1 MFIQIEYHPLYHLM
15 LECEGKT
22 ALIIGSTSEI
32 GEEMCNRLIKQKIGH
47 LILTG
52 RNEKHLNQLKNN
64 FTNNITKCD
73 IIQIDM
79 SSTEYLSEYHKKYQA
94 ISKNKIDYFLFCPG
108 TCGDMDPVSYLRMKE
123 DVMKVININLMSAI
137 LTIEE
142 CDFNENSSAVFVSS
156 TNSFYPLEC
165 GTSYCSTKAG
175 LTEFAKAKAI
185 ELGKENGTR
194 VNIVA
199 PGLIATKFH
208 EQYFETKEEFDD
220 FVKEHESE
228 TVLGRNTSIEC
239 VCNTIE
245 FLFSKLSN
253 SITGEQIV
261 IDSGETLVEKCSSSS
276 DEDEEN
282 EESYSST

>member
-1 MFIQIEYHPLYHLM
+1 M
-15 LECEGKT
+15 LECDGKT

-32 GEEMCNRLIKQKIGH
+32 GEEMCIRLFKQNIGH

-52 RNEKHLNQLKNN
+52 RNENHLKKLKSQ
-64 FTNNITKCD
+64 FTNERTKCD

-79 SSTEYLSEYHKKYQA
+79 GQDDYMSEYASKYQA
-94 ISKNKIDYFLFCPG
+94 IPKNRIDYYLFCPG

-123 DVMKVININLMSAI
+123 DVIKVININLMSAI
-137 LTIEE
+137 LTLET
-142 CDFNENSSAVFVSS
+142 CDFNENASAVFVSS

-175 LTEFAKAKAI
+175 LTEFAKAKAV
-185 ELGKENGTR
+185 ELGKASGTR
-194 VNIVA
+194 VNTVA

-208 EQYFETKEEFDD
+208 SQYFDTQEDFDE
-220 FVKEHESE
+220 FVKEHENE
-228 TVLGRNTSIEC
+228 TILGRNTSIEC

-245 FLFSKLSN
+245 FLFSNLSN

-261 IDSGETLVEKCSSSS
+261 IDSGESLVEKCSS
-276 DEDEEN
+276 DEN
-282 EESYSST
+282 EEEEEESISSS